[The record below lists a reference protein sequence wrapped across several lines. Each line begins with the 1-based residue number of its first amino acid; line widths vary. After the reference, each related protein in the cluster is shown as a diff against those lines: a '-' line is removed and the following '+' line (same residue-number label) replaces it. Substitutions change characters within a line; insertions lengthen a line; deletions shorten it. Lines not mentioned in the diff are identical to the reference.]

1 MHFGSSMLTIALDH
15 RLEKLCANSS
25 SRLHKKDPKKDD
37 ETNPE
42 TDNDDL
48 YVERIR
54 LENSQLRLSLVS
66 LACCHLLST
75 HCYFGKLYVYNNG
88 FSLDEFSLKSFL
100 SKLTIQEPTFDRMI
114 VVYR

>member
-1 MHFGSSMLTIALDH
+1 MVH
-15 RLEKLCANSS
+15 RLDKLRGKRSG
-25 SRLHKKDPKKDD
+25 RHQKKDPKKDD

-42 TDNDDL
+42 ADDEDL

-54 LENSQLRLSLVS
+54 LENTQLRYLPPT
-66 LACCHLLST
+66 LLFRAILET
-75 HCYFGKLYVYNNG
+75 IYIIING
-88 FSLDEFSLKSFL
+88 FSLLMKFSFKSFL